1 MQRTKRKSE
10 QSNGEN
16 GESRFDQVVIA
27 DIRKGRRGKHNDLL
41 KRVIEDLHALPEG
54 SAIKIPLADVE
65 GVSLANLR
73 SAVHRGT
80 SSRGVAVETL
90 SDEEN
95 FYVWK
100 AATD

>member
-16 GESRFDQVVIA
+16 GDSRFDQVVIA

-41 KRVIEDLHALPEG
+41 KRVIEDLHSLQEG
-54 SAIKIPLADVE
+54 SAIKIPLADVD

-73 SAVHRGT
+73 SAVHRGAAY
-80 SSRGVAVETL
+80 RGVAIEPL
-90 SDEEN
+90 SDDEE
-95 FYVWK
+95 FYVSKPQK
-100 AATD
+100 A